1 MGSRENVGCETEKGN
16 LISVQKIVRVLLL
29 DSQYIGPIR
38 NVFRPWDGMR
48 NRGGGRDLVERKI
61 RIERSG
67 WSSQNTETL
76 FSS

>member
-1 MGSRENVGCETEKGN
+1 MGSRENVGCKTEKGN

-48 NRGGGRDLVERKI
+48 N
-61 RIERSG
+61 
-67 WSSQNTETL
+67 
-76 FSS
+76 